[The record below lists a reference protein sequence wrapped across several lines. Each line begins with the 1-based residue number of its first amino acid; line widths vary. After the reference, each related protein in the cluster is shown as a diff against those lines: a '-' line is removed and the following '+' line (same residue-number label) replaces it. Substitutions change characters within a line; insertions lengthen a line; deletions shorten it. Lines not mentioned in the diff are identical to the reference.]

1 MLTCP
6 PSYARIVARLGLLN
20 PKSQK
25 RATRI
30 LQWIICAKR
39 PLRLAE
45 LQGAI
50 VHDHAHK
57 HVTEKTRLPDTVIS
71 LCKPLVQV
79 LSDGTIA
86 FVHFTVQECVTR
98 LTSFFDT

>member
-20 PKSQK
+20 AKNQE
-25 RATRI
+25 RTTRI

-57 HVTEKTRLPDTVIS
+57 HVSEKTRLPDTVIS

-86 FVHFTVQECVTR
+86 FVHFTVQESVMKRIGC
-98 LTSFFDT
+98 FDT